1 VSQADTH
8 LQLFGNVSSL
18 FVALWRTGAD
28 SVSEE
33 DDDCD
38 GDERLT
44 DDEILNDA
52 TPEKVAAYSWLDSGA
67 DVVLDPF

>member
-1 VSQADTH
+1 VNEEYDD
-8 LQLFGNVSSL
+8 GN
-18 FVALWRTGAD
+18 
-28 SVSEE
+28 EE
-33 DDDCD
+33 DDDRD
-38 GDERLT
+38 EDERLT